1 MSVRTLAFDEAGSQ
15 GAPPIVFLHGLLGSR
30 RNWRSVAKDMSISH
44 RVFSLDLRNH
54 GDSFHDE
61 GSTISSMVDDLR
73 VWTDDQ
79 GLESHVLCGHSLGGK
94 VAMKFACLHG
104 DRLARLVVV
113 DIAPRDYP
121 PEHHLPTFDGLLAL
135 NLQTLSSHKDA
146 DMKLSEAFPN
156 WAFRKFLLTN
166 LVEES
171 GIFRWKPN
179 LGALRSSLLDLS
191 RNPLTPEESYGGV
204 VTFVNGG
211 KSSYV
216 RLEDEDSIIRHFPKA
231 RIVVLP
237 EAGHFVHAEDKA
249 GFLSALRG
257 T

>member
-1 MSVRTLAFDEAGSQ
+1 MNVRTLAFDEAGSQ

-61 GSTISSMVDDLR
+61 VSTISSMVDDLR
-73 VWTDDQ
+73 VWTEDQ
-79 GLESHVLCGHSLGGK
+79 GLDSFVLCGHSLGGK

-135 NLQTLSSHKDA
+135 NLKTLSSHKDA

-166 LVEES
+166 LAKES

-179 LGALRSSLLDLS
+179 LCPLRSSLLDLS
-191 RNPLTPEESYGGV
+191 RNPLTSQESYGGV

-216 RLEDEDSIIRHFPKA
+216 CLEDEDAIIRHFPKA
-231 RIVVLP
+231 RIVVLSD
-237 EAGHFVHAEDKA
+237 AGHFVHAEDKA

>member
-1 MSVRTLAFDEAGSQ
+1 MAVRTIAFDEAGPAS
-15 GAPPIVFLHGLLGSR
+15 APSIVFLHGLLGSR

-61 GSTISSMVDDLR
+61 DSTISSMADDLR
-73 VWTDDQ
+73 VWADGQ
-79 GLESHVLCGHSLGGK
+79 GLDSFVLCGHSLGGK
-94 VAMKFACLHG
+94 VAMKFACLHR
-104 DRLARLVVV
+104 DRLERLVVV

-135 NLQTLSSHKDA
+135 NLQTLSSHKTA
-146 DMKLSEAFPN
+146 DEQLTKAFPD

-166 LVEES
+166 LADKS

-179 LGALRSSLLDLS
+179 LCPLRSSLLDLS
-191 RNPLTPEESYGGV
+191 RNPLTSEESYGGV

-216 RLEDEDSIIRHFPKA
+216 RLEDEDAIIGHFPKA

-249 GFLSALRG
+249 GFLSALRE

>member
-1 MSVRTLAFDEAGSQ
+1 MAIRTLVFDHAGSE

-30 RNWRSVAKDMSISH
+30 RNWRSVVRDISTER
-44 RVFSLDLRNH
+44 RVFSVDLRNH

-61 GSTISSMVDDLR
+61 NGTLASMVEDLR
-73 VWTDDQ
+73 FWIDDR
-79 GLESHVLCGHSLGGK
+79 GLDSFVLCGHSLGGK
-94 VAMKFACLHG
+94 VAMKFACLYG
-104 DRLARLVVV
+104 DRVTRLVVV

-121 PEHHLPTFDGLLAL
+121 SEHHLPTFDGLLAL

-146 DMKLSEAFPN
+146 DERLTEAFPN

-166 LVEES
+166 LAEEA
-171 GIFRWKPN
+171 GIFRWKAN
-179 LGALRSSLLDLS
+179 IRALRSSLPDLS
-191 RNPLTPEESYGGV
+191 RNPLTLEESYGGDA
-204 VTFVNGG
+204 TFVNGG

-249 GFLSALRG
+249 GFLSALREI
-257 T
+257 

>member
-1 MSVRTLAFDEAGSQ
+1 MTIRTLAFDEAGSKD
-15 GAPPIVFLHGLLGSR
+15 APPIVFLHGLLGSR
-30 RNWRSVAKDMSISH
+30 RNWRSVAKDMSTSH

-61 GSTISSMVDDLR
+61 EGRVSFMVDDLR
-73 VWTDDQ
+73 VWADGQ
-79 GLESHVLCGHSLGGK
+79 GLGSFVLCGHSLGGK
-94 VAMKFACLHG
+94 IAMKFACLHG
-104 DRLARLVVV
+104 ARVQRLVVV

-121 PEHHLPTFDGLLAL
+121 PDNHLSTFDGLLAL

-146 DMKLSEAFPN
+146 DLQLMKAFPN

-166 LVEES
+166 LSEES
-171 GIFRWKPN
+171 GVFGWKPN
-179 LGALRSSLLDLS
+179 LCVLRSSLPDLS

-204 VTFVNGG
+204 VSFVNGG

-216 RLEDEDSIIRHFPKA
+216 CLEDEDSILRHFPKA
-231 RIVVLP
+231 RTKVLP
-237 EAGHFVHAEDKA
+237 EAGHFVHAEDKP
-249 GFLSALRG
+249 GFLSALRE

>member
-79 GLESHVLCGHSLGGK
+79 GLDSFVLCGHSLGGK

-104 DRLARLVVV
+104 DRIQRLVVV

-135 NLQTLSSHKDA
+135 NLQTLSSQKDA

-166 LVEES
+166 LAKES

-179 LGALRSSLLDLS
+179 LCPLRSSLPDLS
-191 RNPLTPEESYGGV
+191 RNPLTSQESYGGV

-231 RIVVLP
+231 RIKVLP

-249 GFLSALRG
+249 GFLSALQE

>member
-1 MSVRTLAFDEAGSQ
+1 
-15 GAPPIVFLHGLLGSR
+15 
-30 RNWRSVAKDMSISH
+30 MSISH

-79 GLESHVLCGHSLGGK
+79 GLDSFVLCGHSLGGK

-104 DRLARLVVV
+104 DRLDRLVVV

-166 LVEES
+166 LARES

-179 LGALRSSLLDLS
+179 LCPLRSSLLDLS
-191 RNPLTPEESYGGV
+191 RNPLTSQESYGGV

-216 RLEDEDSIIRHFPKA
+216 RLEDEDAIIRHFPKA
-231 RIVVLP
+231 RINVLP
-237 EAGHFVHAEDKA
+237 DAGHFVHADDKA